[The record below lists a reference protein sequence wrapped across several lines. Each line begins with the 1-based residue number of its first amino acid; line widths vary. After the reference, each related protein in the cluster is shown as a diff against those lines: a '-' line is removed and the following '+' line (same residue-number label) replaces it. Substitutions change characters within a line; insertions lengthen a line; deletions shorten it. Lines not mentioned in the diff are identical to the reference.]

1 MRILILVLILGISVT
16 AASEEAKGDA
26 KDEAKGDAKAGAG
39 KVAVCVA
46 CHGEGGKKPAAPIY
60 PRLAGQT
67 SEYLASSLIAYREGQ
82 RQGGMAAMMS
92 PQAATLSDED
102 IADIAAYYAQV
113 KDGPEA
119 EAEPESK

>member
-1 MRILILVLILGISVT
+1 MRILILVLLLGISVT
-16 AASEEAKGDA
+16 AASGEAKGDA
-26 KDEAKGDAKAGAG
+26 KDEKKGDVNAGAE

-67 SEYLASSLIAYREGQ
+67 SEYLTSSLIAYRNGD

-102 IADIAAYYAQV
+102 IADIAAYYAQIE
-113 KDGPEA
+113 DI
-119 EAEPESK
+119 PESK